1 MNLEPNKAHSPEQL
15 GQMAV
20 NARQSGANTE
30 ALKNYLSASWHFEMQ
45 KAQGIDQVLDP
56 QKCLQ
61 SIIKAK
67 TIAKIYGNLFGGLKK
82 LSDKS

>member
-30 ALKNYLSASWHFEMQ
+30 ALKAYLNASWHYEMQ
-45 KAQGIDQVLDP
+45 KAQSIDQSTDS

-67 TIAKIYGNLFGGLKK
+67 TIAKIYGNLFGDLKK

>member
-45 KAQGIDQVLDP
+45 KAQGIDQVLAP

-61 SIIKAK
+61 SIVKAK
-67 TIAKIYGNLFGGLKK
+67 TIAKIYGHLFGDLKK